1 MNRRRSTASSALAFM
16 DCICCAFGA
25 VLLLFILTAKTH
37 RQQQHELEVISA
49 ATLAELKEALDS
61 TQHELNKVDKA
72 LGKVPRESV
81 QLSELIHANNQKS
94 QIEKA
99 IQAVESQLAALIEQ
113 QADSENHST
122 AAWKKPPSDPRYLA
136 DLQLTGPH
144 IAIILESSGSM
155 LGEDAA
161 SASAQLQKSPNNSSK
176 WQRAKSILGALIAS
190 MPEQQ
195 KFALLSMQ
203 AETTLL
209 SAQTTSSYNESSDG
223 ETIVKILKMIDQI
236 EPQGGANLTS
246 AMQAIQALNPTPSSV
261 LLITD
266 GLPTA
271 PATAQSRLSESAR
284 VTLFFEAAQLCPD
297 LNFNVLLLPFAGD
310 PSAAGLYW
318 KLCSQKNGI
327 CLVPASNW
335 PANSN
340 QLGPTI

>member
-1 MNRRRSTASSALAFM
+1 MKRRRSTASSALAFM

-37 RQQQHELEVISA
+37 RQQQDELEAVSA
-49 ATLAELKEALDS
+49 GTIAELKEALES
-61 TQHELNKVDKA
+61 TQHELDKVDQA
-72 LGKVPRESV
+72 LGKASRESV
-81 QLSELIHANNQKS
+81 QLSELIQANNQKS
-94 QIEKA
+94 QFEKA
-99 IQAVESQLAALIEQ
+99 IQAVESQLAALNEQ
-113 QADSENHST
+113 QADSENRST
-122 AAWKKPPSDPRYLA
+122 AAWEKAPSDPRYLA

-176 WQRAKSILGALIAS
+176 WQRAKSIVGTLIAS

-209 SAQTTSSYNESSDG
+209 SAQSTNSYNESDDG
-223 ETIVKILKMIDQI
+223 ETIVKILKMIDTI
-236 EPQGGANLTS
+236 EPQGGANLSS
-246 AMQAIQALNPTPSSV
+246 AMRAVQALNPTPSSV

-271 PATAQSRLSESAR
+271 PATTLSRLSESDR

-318 KLCSQKNGI
+318 KLCSQKKGI

-335 PANSN
+335 PANSDL
-340 QLGPTI
+340 LGSKI

>member
-81 QLSELIHANNQKS
+81 PLSELIHANNQKS

-209 SAQTTSSYNESSDG
+209 SVQTTSSYNESSDG

-246 AMQAIQALNPTPSSV
+246 AMQALQALNPTPSSV